1 MPLAVCQ
8 FHITDEAGN
17 IVPNA
22 NVTVTKDE
30 TGFPAATIYSDR
42 EGLNPISN
50 QLQADANGFIR
61 FYAPGGAYRIVASK
75 GGFNRIWRHVA
86 IGLYSEADPD
96 DFGQLVPTLQWRQLV
111 DITGQDLDDNLV
123 AGFYI
128 GNNLSNAPGNDSGTF
143 IVQILMNHQD
153 HGAVVQIAWPLAAPA
168 KMFIR
173 TCVNE
178 SWSEWSTFANPN
190 LSNPWTK
197 QQVFAPVELQA
208 GSNIVWDVS
217 EAQVAFLLLTQN
229 SSLAAPQNAEF
240 GGVYILIVRQDA
252 TGGRTLSF
260 ANPGYA
266 FLHGEI
272 NLNSSAN
279 QTTVFT
285 FICNPPT
292 GNLLGI
298 GSSPFQFVS

>member
-22 NVTVTKDE
+22 DVIVTKDE

-50 QLQADANGFIR
+50 QLQADAHGFIR

-96 DFGQLVPTLQWRQLV
+96 DFGQLVPTLRWRQLA
-111 DITGQDLDDNLV
+111 DITGQNLNNILV

-128 GNNLSNAPGNDSGTF
+128 GNNLSNAPDNNSGTF
-143 IVQILMNHQD
+143 IVQTLMNHQD
-153 HGAVVQIAWPLAAPA
+153 QGAVVQIAWPLAAPA

-173 TCVNE
+173 TCVNQ
-178 SWSEWSTFANPN
+178 SWSGWSTFANPN
-190 LSNPWTK
+190 LSNPWTE
-197 QQVFAPVELQA
+197 QQVFAPVQLQA

-217 EAQVAFLLLTQN
+217 KAQVAFLTLTQN
-229 SSLAAPQNAEF
+229 SSLASPLNWRF

-252 TGGRTLSF
+252 IGNRTLSF
-260 ANPGYA
+260 SNTSYG

-272 NLNSSAN
+272 NLNFSAN
-279 QTTVFT
+279 QHTVFT
-285 FICNPPT
+285 FICSIN
-292 GNLLGI
+292 GVFLGI
-298 GSSPFQFVS
+298 GSSPFRTVS

>member
-1 MPLAVCQ
+1 MVLAVKDLVAVDLQGNVIPNATVTVRIEGAGAPLA
-8 FHITDEAGN
+8 
-17 IVPNA
+17 P
-22 NVTVTKDE
+22 
-30 TGFPAATIYSDR
+30 IYSDR
-42 EGLNPISN
+42 EGTTPKSNPFN
-50 QLQADANGFIR
+50 ADENGRIT
-61 FYAPGGAYRIVASK
+61 FYAEGGAYRIDVSD
-75 GGFNRIWRHVA
+75 GTNVVTYRHVG
-86 IGLYSEADPD
+86 IGTAQEADID
-96 DFGQLVPTLQWRQLV
+96 EFGQTSGTLRWQRLV
-111 DITGQDLDDNLV
+111 DISGEDLDDVLV
-123 AGFYI
+123 AGFYR
-128 GNNLSNAPGNDSGTF
+128 GNDLTNAPGGSSDTF
-143 IVQILMNHQD
+143 YVQVLTD
-153 HGAVVQIAWPLAAPA
+153 FDATDDVLQIAWPSAAPA
-168 KMFIR
+168 KMFVR

-178 SWSEWSTFANPN
+178 SWSEWSTFVYPN

-272 NLNSSAN
+272 NLNSEVNSH
-279 QTTVFT
+279 TVFT
-285 FICNPPT
+285 FVCNIN

-298 GSSPFQFVS
+298 SSSPFQFVS

>member
-1 MPLAVCQ
+1 MVLAVKDLVAVDLQGNVIPNATVTVRIEGAGAPLA
-8 FHITDEAGN
+8 
-17 IVPNA
+17 P
-22 NVTVTKDE
+22 
-30 TGFPAATIYSDR
+30 IYSDR
-42 EGLNPISN
+42 EGTTPKSNPFN
-50 QLQADANGFIR
+50 ADENGRIT
-61 FYAPGGAYRIVASK
+61 FYAGGGAYRIDVSDGTNVVTYRNVGIGTAQEADIDEFGQTS
-75 GGFNRIWRHVA
+75 GTLRWRH
-86 IGLYSEADPD
+86 
-96 DFGQLVPTLQWRQLV
+96 LV
-111 DITGQDLDDNLV
+111 DISDEDLNDVLV

-128 GNNLSNAPGNDSGTF
+128 GNNLSNAPDNDSGTF
-143 IVQILMNHQD
+143 IVQTLMNHQD
-153 HGAVVQIAWPLAAPA
+153 QDAVLQVAWPLVAPA

-178 SWSEWSTFANPN
+178 SWSGWSTFAHPD

-208 GSNIVWDVS
+208 GSDIVWDVS

-229 SSLAAPQNAEF
+229 SSLAAPQNQEF

-266 FLHGEI
+266 FLNGEI
-272 NLNSSAN
+272 NLNSGAN

-298 GSSPFQFVS
+298 SSSPFQFVS